1 MHTNT
6 SFNDSLKYD
15 YERKDIKGINGAKKL
30 SIRSQIIITKS
41 RNEEEK
47 HKIHISLQ
55 TEIKRN

>member
-30 SIRSQIIITKS
+30 SIRSKIIITKS

-47 HKIHISLQ
+47 HKIRISLQ
-55 TEIKRN
+55 IEIKRN